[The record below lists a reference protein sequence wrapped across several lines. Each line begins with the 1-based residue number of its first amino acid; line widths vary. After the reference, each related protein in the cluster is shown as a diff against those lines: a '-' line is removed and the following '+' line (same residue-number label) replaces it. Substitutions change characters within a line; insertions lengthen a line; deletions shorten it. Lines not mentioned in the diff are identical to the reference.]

1 MYDHGTTGGGSSGIG
16 AGMDRQWGA
25 ISLWGHGPGGLPAVS
40 RLSLRWTRPLP
51 LTTPWLL
58 GAGCHGT
65 SPGLLLTWPEALPAP
80 SSPAALR
87 CSVVSDSCFQALT
100 SAHPMGPRGPEP
112 SLRTKS
118 SPPPTIGSSEEDRG
132 ETGQEG
138 AQHLR
143 GPPSIA
149 STGGHQPCQGRDP
162 GAVAEPSHP
171 LVSFAQHSCHHHP
184 MQHGF

>member
-1 MYDHGTTGGGSSGIG
+1 MGPLEGAAVASGLARTDSG
-16 AGMDRQWGA
+16 VPLACGVMA
-25 ISLWGHGPGGLPAVS
+25 PGGLPAVS

-51 LTTPWLL
+51 LTTPRLL

-65 SPGLLLTWPEALPAP
+65 SPGLMLTRPEGLPGP

-100 SAHPMGPRGPEP
+100 SAHPMGPHGPEP

-138 AQHLR
+138 AQHL
-143 GPPSIA
+143 
-149 STGGHQPCQGRDP
+149 
-162 GAVAEPSHP
+162 
-171 LVSFAQHSCHHHP
+171 
-184 MQHGF
+184 